1 MCGPISIQAYE
12 QSKTE
17 ITEVIHTVYDAIYV
31 LLDIKQIYI
40 YYIYI
45 FFCLS
50 RKKSGRL
57 TTMVDIVYLGRT
69 ILV

>member
-45 FFCLS
+45 YFFVFPEKNLA
-50 RKKSGRL
+50 
-57 TTMVDIVYLGRT
+57 V
-69 ILV
+69 